1 MYHTACSGKDFLVM
15 ADSKLINEHRAW
27 LKDAEKGKTRACIL
41 SILLFVFY
49 TAVAIVNFN
58 LEAVEFTGFIVF
70 VVILFAIITSILLFN
85 GFGAGKFWLLLT
97 DVIVMLATFFP
108 LMNSE
113 SVTTIEMALI
123 CICEFVPPLVGLVF
137 TFVNFYM
144 RRYFS
149 FMPMYRAKKIYL

>member
-1 MYHTACSGKDFLVM
+1 MACSGKDFFIM

-41 SILLFVFY
+41 AILLFVFY

-58 LEAVEFTGFIVF
+58 LEVVEFTGFIVF
-70 VVILFAIITSILLFN
+70 VVILFAIISSLLIFN
-85 GFGAGKFWLLLT
+85 GFGAGKFWLVLT
-97 DVIVMLATFFP
+97 DVVVMLATFFP
-108 LMNSE
+108 LLNNEEVSTLQM
-113 SVTTIEMALI
+113 VLI
-123 CICEFVPPLVGLVF
+123 CVCEFVPPIAGLIF
-137 TFVNFYM
+137 TYANFYM

>member
-1 MYHTACSGKDFLVM
+1 M

-41 SILLFVFY
+41 AIALFVFY
-49 TAVAIVNFN
+49 TAVAILNYN

-70 VVILFAIITSILLFN
+70 VVILFAIITSLLIFN
-85 GFGAGKFWLLLT
+85 GVGAGKFFLLLT
-97 DVIVMLATFFP
+97 DVIVILSTFFP
-108 LMNSE
+108 LMNNE
-113 SVTTIEMALI
+113 SVTTAEMVVI
-123 CICEFVPPLVGLVF
+123 CVCEFVPPLIGLVF

>member
-1 MYHTACSGKDFLVM
+1 M

-97 DVIVMLATFFP
+97 DVIVILATFFP

-113 SVTTIEMALI
+113 TITTIEMVII
-123 CICEFVPPLVGLVF
+123 CVCEFVPPLVGLVF

>member
-1 MYHTACSGKDFLVM
+1 M
-15 ADSKLINEHRAW
+15 ADSKLVNEHRAW

-41 SILLFVFY
+41 AILMFVFY

-58 LEAVEFTGFIVF
+58 YEQIEFTGFVVF
-70 VVILFAIITSILLFN
+70 LVILLAAISSLLIFN

-97 DVIVMLATFFP
+97 DVIVMLFTFFP
-108 LMNSE
+108 LMNNEEIS
-113 SVTTIEMALI
+113 TGMMAII
-123 CICEFVPPLVGLVF
+123 CVAEFVPPLIGLVF
-137 TFVNFYM
+137 TFANFYL

>member
-1 MYHTACSGKDFLVM
+1 MYHTACSGKDFFVM

-70 VVILFAIITSILLFN
+70 VVILFAIITSLLLFN

-113 SVTTIEMALI
+113 TVTTIEMVII
-123 CICEFVPPLVGLVF
+123 CVCEFVPPLVGLVF